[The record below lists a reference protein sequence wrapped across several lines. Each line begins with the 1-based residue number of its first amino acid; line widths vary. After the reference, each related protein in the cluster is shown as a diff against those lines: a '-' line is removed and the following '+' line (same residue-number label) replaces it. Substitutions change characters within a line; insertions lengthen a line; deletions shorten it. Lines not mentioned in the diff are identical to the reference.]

1 MWGKEKLNSLL
12 TEPSERLIEDI
23 KKIEGDIMILGAGG
37 KMGPTVC
44 LLAQNAVQK
53 AGIQKKIYA
62 VSRFSDPEKRNELE
76 SAGVIVLSADLQNP
90 KDLGNLPIVKNI
102 IFMAGRKFG
111 TDGNEWQT
119 WGMNAV
125 VPAMVCEHFKGS
137 TFVAFSSG
145 NIYPL
150 VFANSGGAIESLR
163 ADPIGEYPQSCL
175 ARERIFEYFSNKHGS
190 KVLIF
195 RLSYAIALEY
205 GVISDIAQKVA
216 KGQAIDLS
224 NGCFNCIWQGD
235 ANEFA
240 IRSLL
245 LADSPVEILNVTG
258 PEIAGVRDTA
268 LKLGK
273 LLGKE
278 PTFIGESNHDA
289 YLLNPGK
296 AIARFGYPQVSLD
309 TMIEWQAQWIL
320 EGGHNLNMPTHFE
333 ERKGSY

>member
-1 MWGKEKLNSLL
+1 MWGKEKLDSLL
-12 TEPSERLIEDI
+12 TEPSERLVDDI
-23 KKIEGDIMILGAGG
+23 KKIEGDIMVLGAGG

-44 LLAQNAVQK
+44 FLAQKAVK
-53 AGIQKKIYA
+53 RAGLDKKVYA
-62 VSRFSDPEKRNELE
+62 VSRFSDPVKRDELKN
-76 SAGVIVLSADLQNP
+76 AGIIVLSADLQNP
-90 KDLGNLPIVKNI
+90 KEIASLPVVKNI

-111 TDGNEWQT
+111 TDGSEWQT

-125 VPAMVCEHFKGS
+125 VPTLVCEHFKGS
-137 TFVAFSSG
+137 TFVVFSSG

-150 VFANSGGAIESLR
+150 VSANSGGAIESLPVK
-163 ADPIGEYPQSCL
+163 PIGEYPQSCL
-175 ARERIFEYFSNKHGS
+175 ARERIFEYFSHAHGS

-195 RLSYAIALEY
+195 RLNYAIALEY

-216 KGQAIDLS
+216 DNKPIDLS

-235 ANEFA
+235 AGEFA

-245 LADSPVEILNVTG
+245 LADNPSEILNVTG
-258 PEIAGVRDTA
+258 PEIVGVRDTA

-273 LLGKE
+273 LLGKS
-278 PTFIGESNHDA
+278 PIFVGESNNDA
-289 YLLNPGK
+289 YLINPGK
-296 AIARFGYPQVSLD
+296 ALSTFGYPQVSLD

-320 EGGHNLNMPTHFE
+320 DGGHSLNMPTHFE

>member
-1 MWGKEKLNSLL
+1 MWGKEKLKSLL
-12 TEPSERLIEDI
+12 TEPSERLVEDI
-23 KKIEGDIMILGAGG
+23 RKIEGDIMVLGAGG

-44 LLAQNAVQK
+44 LLAQNAVEK
-53 AGIQKKIYA
+53 AGLQKNIYA
-62 VSRFSDPEKRNELE
+62 VSRFSDPDKREELE
-76 SAGVIVLSADLQNP
+76 SAGVVTFSVDLQNS
-90 KDLGNLPIVKNI
+90 KEIKTLPIVKNI

-125 VPAMVCEHFKGS
+125 VPTMVCEHFKGS

-150 VFANSGGAIESLR
+150 VAANSGGAIESL
-163 ADPIGEYPQSCL
+163 AVHPIGEYPQSCL
-175 ARERIFEYFSNKHGS
+175 ARERIFEYFSNTQGS

-216 KGQAIDLS
+216 DDKPIDLS

-258 PEIAGVRDTA
+258 PELVGVRDTA

-273 LLGKE
+273 LLGKT
-278 PTFIGESNHDA
+278 PIFIGEANADA
-289 YLLNPGK
+289 YLINSGK
-296 AIARFGYPQVSLD
+296 AISKFGYPQVSLD
-309 TMIEWQAQWIL
+309 TMIEWQAKWIL
-320 EGGHNLNMPTHFE
+320 DGGNNLNMPTHFE

>member
-1 MWGKEKLNSLL
+1 MWGNNKLKELL
-12 TEPSERLIEDI
+12 TEPSERLLEDI
-23 KKIEGDIMILGAGG
+23 RKIEGDIMVLGAGG

-44 LLAQNAVQK
+44 LLAQKAVEK
-53 AGIQKKIYA
+53 TGLKKKIYA
-62 VSRFSDPEKRNELE
+62 VSRFSDQEKRKELE
-76 SAGVIVLSADLQNP
+76 SAGVVTLSVDLQNS
-90 KDLGNLPIVKNI
+90 KELGTLPLVKNI

-125 VPAMVCEHFKGS
+125 VPTMVCAHFKGS
-137 TFVAFSSG
+137 TFVVFSSG

-150 VFANSGGAIESLR
+150 VSANSGGAIESLPV
-163 ADPIGEYPQSCL
+163 DPIGEYPQSCL
-175 ARERIFEYFSNKHGS
+175 ARERIFEYYSNTQGS

-216 KGQAIDLS
+216 ADKPIDLS

-245 LADSPVEILNVTG
+245 LADNPVEILNVTG
-258 PEIAGVRDTA
+258 PEMVGVRDTA

-273 LLGKE
+273 LLGKS
-278 PTFIGESNHDA
+278 PTFVGESNNDA
-289 YLLNPGK
+289 YLLNAGK
-296 AIARFGYPQVSLD
+296 AISKFGYPQVSLD

-320 EGGHNLNMPTHFE
+320 DGGHNLNIPTHFE

>member
-1 MWGKEKLNSLL
+1 MWGNEKLKELL
-12 TEPSERLIEDI
+12 TEPSERLVEDI
-23 KKIEGDIMILGAGG
+23 KKIEGDIMVLGAGG

-44 LLAQNAVQK
+44 LLAQKAVVK
-53 AGIQKKIYA
+53 AGLKKKIYA
-62 VSRFSDPEKRNELE
+62 VSRYSDPEKKMELE
-76 SAGVIVLSADLQNP
+76 SAGVVALSVNLQNS
-90 KDLGNLPIVKNI
+90 KELGTLPVVKNI

-137 TFVAFSSG
+137 TFVVFSSG

-150 VFANSGGAIESLR
+150 VSANSGGAIESLPV
-163 ADPIGEYPQSCL
+163 DPIGEYPQSCL
-175 ARERIFEYFSNKHGS
+175 ARERIFEYFSHTQGS

-205 GVISDIAQKVA
+205 GVISDIARKVA
-216 KGQAIDLS
+216 TDKPIDLS

-245 LADSPVEILNVTG
+245 LADNPLEVLNVTG
-258 PEIAGVRDTA
+258 PEIVGVRDTA

-273 LLGKE
+273 LLGKN
-278 PTFIGESNHDA
+278 PTFIGDPNNDA
-289 YLLNPGK
+289 YLLNAGK
-296 AIARFGYPQVSLD
+296 AISKFGYPQVSLD

-320 EGGHNLNMPTHFE
+320 DGGHNLNMPTHFE

>member
-1 MWGKEKLNSLL
+1 MWGKDKLIELL
-12 TEPSERLIEDI
+12 TEPSERLVKDI
-23 KKIEGDIMILGAGG
+23 QKIEGDIMILGAGG
-37 KMGPTVC
+37 KMGPTIS
-44 LLAQNAVQK
+44 LLAKKAVEK
-53 AGIQKKIYA
+53 AGLKKKIYA
-62 VSRFSDPEKRNELE
+62 VSRFSDPEKRRELE
-76 SAGVIVLSADLQNP
+76 EAGVIVLSADLQSPGELKALP
-90 KDLGNLPIVKNI
+90 KVKNI

-125 VPAMVCEHFKGS
+125 VPALVCEHFKGS
-137 TFVAFSSG
+137 TFVVFSSG

-150 VFANSGGAIESLR
+150 VMANSGGAIESLPV
-163 ADPIGEYPQSCL
+163 DPIGEYPQSCL
-175 ARERIFEYFSNKHGS
+175 ARERIFEYFSNTHGS

-216 KGQAIDLS
+216 AEKPIDLS

-245 LADSPVEILNVTG
+245 LADNPVQFLNVTG
-258 PEIAGVRDTA
+258 PEIVGVRDTA
-268 LKLGK
+268 LKLGA
-273 LLGKE
+273 LLGKSPIFVGE
-278 PTFIGESNHDA
+278 PNSDA
-289 YLLNPGK
+289 YLINAGK
-296 AIARFGYPQVSLD
+296 AIAEFGYPQVSLD
-309 TMIEWQAQWIL
+309 TMIKWQAEWIL
-320 EGGHNLNMPTHFE
+320 QGGHNLNMPTHFE